1 MINKIKEINIVSATR
16 NLINWRLLKQ
26 KVQDGL
32 TRFPTQ
38 QLMLET
44 YVITKDGKIRDHK
57 KGKAHSYTIQWL
69 QHIELMTNHSFN
81 TTSGLVYIR
90 DTNNTV
96 QNMYQNGTWAGN
108 WFMAMGAP
116 ATNTNYGILV
126 GSGSTA
132 VACSDYKIQ
141 TLIAHGSGSGQLN
154 YSATVVVGATNA
166 GTTCSLAITRA
177 FSNAYSSD
185 VTINEIGLACES
197 SNASQYYFLVVH
209 DLATQVLHAGDTYLV
224 IYTMQTSISS

>member
-1 MINKIKEINIVSATR
+1 MGGEKKMSDKIKEINIVNAARS
-16 NLINWRLLKQ
+16 LINWRLLKQ

-44 YVITKDGKIRDHK
+44 YVITKEGKVRDHK

-69 QHIELMTNHSFN
+69 QHIELMTNHAFN

-116 ATNTNYGILV
+116 ATNTNEKNFSQESL
-126 GSGSTA
+126 T
-132 VACSDYKIQ
+132 KKP
-141 TLIAHGSGSGQLN
+141 TLRN
-154 YSATVVVGATNA
+154 
-166 GTTCSLAITRA
+166 
-177 FSNAYSSD
+177 
-185 VTINEIGLACES
+185 
-197 SNASQYYFLVVH
+197 
-209 DLATQVLHAGDTYLV
+209 
-224 IYTMQTSISS
+224 